1 LELKYLFAFIEGL
14 NITRFTEN
22 CCYLYFR

>member
-14 NITRFTEN
+14 NITRFTDN
-22 CCYLYFR
+22 WCY